1 VEERRSDRYAWPAV
15 DEEAVEVTCSRIARH
30 LARATSKVVGLLPT
44 ARFPGDDGSQL
55 SPGLAPL
62 LASLAGA
69 LSRFVDQDIAIIE
82 HWRTW
87 RQARGRAAGA
97 GKEGEEGDAAKPARS
112 RLREV
117 RPRVVE
123 ITPLPCDDAPAAGVA
138 LQNTLRLSRKEFGAV
153 LIDLGGYAAAGTA
166 PATLEMCDGV
176 LLVVAAR
183 RTRIAA
189 VSALANHVP
198 SAKRL
203 GAILLGSRS

>member
-1 VEERRSDRYAWPAV
+1 VEARKPDRYTWSAV

-30 LARATSKVVGLLPT
+30 LTRATTRIIGLLPV
-44 ARFPGDDGSQL
+44 ARFPGDDGMRGA
-55 SPGLAPL
+55 PGLAPL

-69 LSRFVDQDIAIIE
+69 LARFVDQDIAIIE

-87 RQARGRAAGA
+87 KRGAAAREPGQD
-97 GKEGEEGDAAKPARS
+97 GDSAKPGPG

-117 RPRVVE
+117 RPRVIE
-123 ITPLPCDDAPAAGVA
+123 ITPLPCDDAIAAGVA
-138 LQNTLRLSRKEFGAV
+138 LQSTLRMTRKEFGAV

-166 PATLEMCDGV
+166 PATLELCDGIV
-176 LLVVAAR
+176 LVVPAR

-189 VSALANHVP
+189 VSALSTHVP

-203 GAILLGSRS
+203 GAILLGSGS